1 MPIQFVVD
9 LVSKLN
15 LFDDSIN
22 TWKNGVARTL
32 KQFIPNGTV
41 SKDNKCPSCDDPDG
55 LIYEEGC
62 LKCKSCG
69 HSKCG

>member
-1 MPIQFVVD
+1 LQHIVN
-9 LVSKLN
+9 LVENMHFSSDN
-15 LFDDSIN
+15 IN
-22 TWKNGVARTL
+22 SWKAGVERAL
-32 KQFIPNGTV
+32 KKFIPDGTYAA
-41 SKDNKCPSCDDPDG
+41 DRKCPNCGDPDG

>member
-1 MPIQFVVD
+1 MPLPYVVN
-9 LVSKLN
+9 LVSRLN
-15 LFDDSIN
+15 LFDENIN
-22 TWKNGVARTL
+22 TWKNGVERTL
-32 KQFIPNGTV
+32 KRYIPNGTEAADK
-41 SKDNKCPSCDDPDG
+41 SCPSCSDPDG

>member
-1 MPIQFVVD
+1 VVN
-9 LVSKLN
+9 LVENMHFSS
-15 LFDDSIN
+15 DSIN
-22 TWKNGVARTL
+22 SWKAGVERAL
-32 KQFIPNGTV
+32 KKFIPDGTFAA
-41 SKDNKCPSCDDPDG
+41 DRKCSNCGDPDG